1 MKLRKLRMMNNPKAN
16 KADWYAE
23 QVLAGAIPACEWV
36 RLACQRFVDDRAAGV
51 WKFDRDL
58 ADHAVEFIQALTHT
72 TGEAAG
78 KQFVLEPWQA
88 FIVANIF
95 GFVGEDGSRRF
106 SRAYIEVPR
115 KNGKSTF
122 SSAVMLYGLLAD
134 GEAGAQVYSAATKLD
149 QAMMVFGESV
159 RMVKSQDWL
168 NDECVVNN
176 SINNRRIV
184 YGENLYKPLEWNPGK
199 QDGLNTHFAV
209 IDEYHAHPNDE
220 LYNVIFNSMGA
231 RRQPLL
237 FTITTAGFNR
247 ESPCFKHR
255 QYCTQV
261 LQGGIQDDALF
272 TVIYSLD
279 TGDDWTDPAV
289 WAKAN
294 PNWGVSVYPK
304 KLEQAITEAKELA
317 HKEVEFKTKLLNVW
331 TDTAQTWIQDA
342 VYMSHGQGEPF
353 DLDDLRGAE
362 CFGGLDLAQTG
373 DFCAFS
379 LYFPETG
386 NVITRYYLPEDAV
399 KKRTDGAG
407 TSIRQWVR
415 DGLIMQTDGNVTDYS
430 FIKADVLS
438 LAERFAIRE
447 IAFDRYNS
455 SQLIIELQN
464 EGLTMYPF
472 GQGFA
477 SMAAPTKEFER
488 LIRTG
493 NLRHG
498 GNPVTRWMMS
508 NILLKRDPADNV
520 KIDKAKSGDKVDGPV
535 SIVMALGTYMQDA
548 AKNQNSDFWY
558 ISI

>member
-1 MKLRKLRMMNNPKAN
+1 MMNNSKIP

-23 QVLAGAIPACEWV
+23 EVLAGRIVACELV
-36 RLACQRFVDDRAAGV
+36 RLACKRYKNDRASDKWV
-51 WKFDRDL
+51 FDEDL
-58 ADHAVEFIQALTHT
+58 AQHAVSFIEALTHT

-78 KQFVLEPWQA
+78 RPFILEPWQE
-88 FIVANIF
+88 FIVWNIF
-95 GFVGEDGSRRF
+95 GFVGKDGGRRF
-106 SRAYIEVPR
+106 SRAYVEVPR

-122 SSAVMLYGLLAD
+122 SSALMLYGLLAD
-134 GEAGAQVYSAATKLD
+134 GESGAQVYSAATKLD

-159 RMVKSQDWL
+159 RMVRAQDWL
-168 NDECVVNN
+168 HDECNVYN
-176 SINNRRIV
+176 SINNRRITHA
-184 YGENLYKPLEWNPGK
+184 ENIYKPLEWNPGK

-255 QYCTQV
+255 QYCSQV

-272 TVIYSLD
+272 SVVYTLD
-279 TGDDWTDPAV
+279 PGDDWMNPEV

-342 VYMSHGQGEPF
+342 VWIANGQGEPF
-353 DLDDLRGAE
+353 ELAELDGCE

-379 LYFPETG
+379 LYFPTEG
-386 NVITRYYLPEDAV
+386 QVVTRYYLPEDAV
-399 KKRTDGAG
+399 RKRTDAAG
-407 TSIRQWVR
+407 QSIRQWVR
-415 DGLIMQTDGNVTDYS
+415 DGLVIQTDGNVTDYS
-430 FIKADVLS
+430 FIKADVLA
-438 LAERFAIRE
+438 LAEKFAIRE

-488 LIRTG
+488 LVRVGQIK
-493 NLRHG
+493 HG

-508 NILLKRDPADNV
+508 NILLKRDPAGNV

-535 SIVMALGTYMQDA
+535 SIVMALGTYMQEA
-548 AKNQNSDFWY
+548 AKNQNTDFWY

>member
-1 MKLRKLRMMNNPKAN
+1 MMNKPT

-23 QVLAGAIPACEWV
+23 EVLAGRIVACELV
-36 RLACQRFVDDRAAGV
+36 RLACKRYQNDRASGK
-51 WKFDRDL
+51 WQFDEDL
-58 ADHAVEFIQALTHT
+58 AQHAVSFIEALTHT

-78 KQFVLEPWQA
+78 RPFILEPWQE
-88 FIVANIF
+88 FIVWNIF
-95 GFVGEDGSRRF
+95 GFVGPDGGRRF
-106 SRAYIEVPR
+106 SRAYVEVPR

-122 SSAVMLYGLLAD
+122 SSALMLYGLLAD
-134 GEAGAQVYSAATKLD
+134 GESGAQVYSAATKLD

-159 RMVKSQDWL
+159 RMVRAQDWL
-168 NDECVVNN
+168 HEECNVYN
-176 SINNRRIV
+176 SINNRRITHA
-184 YGENLYKPLEWNPGK
+184 ENLYKPLEWNPGK

-255 QYCTQV
+255 QYCSQV
-261 LQGGIQDDALF
+261 LQGGIEDDALF
-272 TVIYSLD
+272 SVVYTLD
-279 TGDDWTDPAV
+279 PGDDWMNPEV

-304 KLEQAITEAKELA
+304 KLEQAIAEAKELA

-342 VYMSHGQGEPF
+342 VWMANGQGDPF
-353 DLDDLRGAE
+353 ELADLEGCE

-379 LYFPETG
+379 LYFPTEG
-386 NVITRYYLPEDAV
+386 QVVTRYYLPEDAV
-399 KKRTDGAG
+399 RKRTDAAG
-407 TSIRQWVR
+407 QSIKQWVR
-415 DGLIMQTDGNVTDYS
+415 DGLVIQTDGNVTDYS
-430 FIKADVLS
+430 FIKADVLQ

-464 EGLTMYPF
+464 EGLTMFPF

-488 LIRTG
+488 LVRVGQIK
-493 NLRHG
+493 HG

-508 NILLKRDPADNV
+508 NILLKRDPAGNV

-535 SIVMALGTYMQDA
+535 SIVMALGTYMQEA

>member
-1 MKLRKLRMMNNPKAN
+1 MNKPT

-23 QVLAGAIPACEWV
+23 EVLAGRIVACELV
-36 RLACQRFVDDRAAGV
+36 RLACKRYQNDRASGK
-51 WKFDRDL
+51 WQFDEDL
-58 ADHAVEFIQALTHT
+58 AQHAVSFIEALTHT

-78 KQFVLEPWQA
+78 RPFILEPWQE
-88 FIVANIF
+88 FIVWNIF
-95 GFVGEDGSRRF
+95 GFVGPDGGRRF
-106 SRAYIEVPR
+106 SRAYVEVPR

-122 SSAVMLYGLLAD
+122 SSALMLYGLLAD
-134 GEAGAQVYSAATKLD
+134 GESGAQVYSAATKLD

-159 RMVKSQDWL
+159 RMVRAQDWL
-168 NDECVVNN
+168 HEECNVYN
-176 SINNRRIV
+176 SINNRRITHA
-184 YGENLYKPLEWNPGK
+184 ENLYKPLEWNPGK

-255 QYCTQV
+255 QYCSQV
-261 LQGGIQDDALF
+261 LQGGIEDDALF
-272 TVIYSLD
+272 SVVYTLD
-279 TGDDWTDPAV
+279 PGDDWMNPEV

-304 KLEQAITEAKELA
+304 KLEQAIAEAKELA

-342 VYMSHGQGEPF
+342 VWMANGQGDPF
-353 DLDDLRGAE
+353 ELADLEGCE

-379 LYFPETG
+379 LYFPTEG
-386 NVITRYYLPEDAV
+386 QVVTRYYLPEDAV
-399 KKRTDGAG
+399 RKRTDAAG
-407 TSIRQWVR
+407 QSIKQWVR
-415 DGLIMQTDGNVTDYS
+415 DGLVIQTDGNVTDYS
-430 FIKADVLS
+430 FIKADVLQ

-464 EGLTMYPF
+464 EGLTMFPF

-488 LIRTG
+488 LVRVGQIK
-493 NLRHG
+493 HG

-508 NILLKRDPADNV
+508 NILLKRDPAGNV

-535 SIVMALGTYMQDA
+535 SIVMALGTYMQEA